1 MKTTIENA
9 IKAKDLKKLDELQ
22 KSVKQTI
29 AVHRMFL
36 NSANITVDNKQ
47 CRFSADM
54 QEKAKKSVKVRENKI
69 KEYEGLVELIKRGK
83 TAIRK

>member
-1 MKTTIENA
+1 MKNTIQNA
-9 IKAKDLKKLDELQ
+9 IKVKDLKKLDELQ
-22 KSVKQTI
+22 KLVKQSI
-29 AVHRMFL
+29 VVKRGFL

-47 CRFSADM
+47 GRFSADM
-54 QEKAKKSVKVRENKI
+54 QEKAKKSAKVFEKEI